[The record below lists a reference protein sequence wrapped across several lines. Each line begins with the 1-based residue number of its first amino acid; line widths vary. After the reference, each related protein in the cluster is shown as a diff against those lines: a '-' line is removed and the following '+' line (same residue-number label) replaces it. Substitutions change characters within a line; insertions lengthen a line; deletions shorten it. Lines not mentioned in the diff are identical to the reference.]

1 MMPLCPLLF
10 LRQHPIGS
18 WFGDFA
24 CLEKMLAVGFVGGY
38 HGSVVK
44 GDFQRQ
50 EPSQQSTLTVI
61 RFTEDM
67 IQPFAKVVAHAT
79 AKEWSLP
86 YQSSNSKDHS
96 TMKMNLAS
104 LDRRRFLRG
113 AGVALALPLFE
124 SIPAFAGAAKQPE
137 TPKRL
142 ACFYMPDGVPMP
154 LAEDPA
160 YQEWAWFPHGHGR
173 EFTLTKCLDPLESLR
188 NQMTVLSGLSH
199 PSARSIHGHSN
210 ADQFLTGAPTGP
222 SGDYRNSISL
232 DQEFA
237 AHVGD
242 QTRFSSLVMSTDG
255 GTGTPRGTHT
265 MSFNRS
271 GRAIPAEHR
280 PKRIFDMLF
289 VKNDDD
295 AARRLALSQSA
306 LDDLMADARS
316 LRSTLSVSD
325 QKSVDEYLHSVRE
338 TEIRIE
344 KARRWFNIP
353 YPTVDVDHLKLD
365 ITPDDP
371 RGYLQTMFEL
381 IYLAFRTDSTR
392 VATYQIGRENGIGV
406 SDYLARAVGFNLTH
420 QLTHETK
427 NPNGW
432 KNFGTYCRFLSEVY
446 GGFIEKLKTTPEP
459 GGSGQMLD
467 NTLLLFGSASSAFH
481 LSRNYP
487 LILTGGSN
495 MGFKHGQYLNYA
507 GEKPAGGAWDGGTE
521 PWQMDAA
528 REDIALSN
536 LFVTML
542 QRLGVETDKFA
553 DSTGTLADV

>member
-1 MMPLCPLLF
+1 
-10 LRQHPIGS
+10 
-18 WFGDFA
+18 
-24 CLEKMLAVGFVGGY
+24 
-38 HGSVVK
+38 
-44 GDFQRQ
+44 
-50 EPSQQSTLTVI
+50 
-61 RFTEDM
+61 
-67 IQPFAKVVAHAT
+67 
-79 AKEWSLP
+79 
-86 YQSSNSKDHS
+86 
-96 TMKMNLAS
+96 MKINLAS
-104 LDRRRFLRG
+104 IDRRRFLRG
-113 AGVALALPLFE
+113 AGVALALPWFE
-124 SIPAFAGAAKQPE
+124 SVAGVARAADQS
-137 TPKRL
+137 TGRKRL

-160 YQEWAWFPHGHGR
+160 YKDWAWFPHGSGT
-173 EFTLTKCLDPLESLR
+173 EFTFTKCLEPLEPFR
-188 NQMTVLSGLSH
+188 NDLTVLSGFSH

-242 QTRFSSLVMSTDG
+242 ETRFSSLVMSTDG
-255 GTGTPRGTHT
+255 GTGSPRGTHS

-289 VKNDDD
+289 VKSDDD

-306 LDDLMADARS
+306 LDDLLADAHA
-316 LRSTLSVSD
+316 LRQTLSSHD
-325 QKSVDEYLHSVRE
+325 QKSLDEYLQSVRD
-338 TEIRIE
+338 TEVKVE
-344 KARRWFNIP
+344 KAKRWMNIP
-353 YPTVDVDHLKLD
+353 LPDVNVDHLKLD

-371 RGYLQTMFEL
+371 RMYLDTMFEL
-381 IYLAFRTDSTR
+381 IYLAFKTDSTR
-392 VATYQIGRENGIGV
+392 VATYQIGRENGVGV

-420 QLTHETK
+420 QLTHDTQQ
-427 NPNGW
+427 PDGW

-446 GGFIEKLKTTPEP
+446 GSFIGKLKETPEP
-459 GGSGQMLD
+459 GADGNMLD

-487 LILTGGSN
+487 LILTGGKN
-495 MGFKHGQYLNYA
+495 MGFRHGQYLNHA
-507 GEKPAGGAWDGGTE
+507 PEPAGGAWTGGAE
-521 PWQMDAA
+521 PWQ
-528 REDIALSN
+528 REVTHEDVPLSN

-542 QRLGVETDKFA
+542 QRLGVETENFA